1 MKDKKY
7 VFRLPIG
14 DWSGDGHG
22 VSRDYRI
29 RSNKPVEAVREAYF
43 AAEQKTRLDLT
54 EVCGKYEEREI
65 KPHLLAAIRAA
76 GLPLPEE
83 NLDGFGPDEFV
94 ELTLAYLR
102 AGDPELELKVLPF
115 EEMLPFYGYDSKKR
129 HIGFLGYG
137 LMG

>member
-1 MKDKKY
+1 MKDKKH

-22 VSRDYRI
+22 VSTDYRI
-29 RSNKPVEAVREAYF
+29 LSNKPVEAVREAYF
-43 AAEQKTRLDLT
+43 AAEQRTGLDLT
-54 EVCGKYEEREI
+54 EVCGEYEEREI

-83 NLDGFGPDEFV
+83 NLDWFGPDEFV

-102 AGDPELELKVLPF
+102 AGDPELELEVLPF
-115 EEMLPFYGYDSKKR
+115 EEMLMFGGDDPKGR
-129 HIGFLGYG
+129 HIGQLGYG